1 MGFGVNF
8 PPLDFIAVL
17 FILFSKNPFGALGI
31 EKRGTYFFNSIYSAF
46 SREVLIMS
54 RKPGISV

>member
-31 EKRGTYFFNSIYSAF
+31 EKRGTYFLLTQ
-46 SREVLIMS
+46 LIL
-54 RKPGISV
+54 RFPEKF